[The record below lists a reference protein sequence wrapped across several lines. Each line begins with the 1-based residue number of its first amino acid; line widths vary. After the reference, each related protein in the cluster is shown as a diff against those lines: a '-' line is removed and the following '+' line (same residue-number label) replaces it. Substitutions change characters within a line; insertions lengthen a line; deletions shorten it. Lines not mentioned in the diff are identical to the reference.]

1 MDLHIFLYSML
12 AILNEMS
19 PYILFG
25 FLVAGLLHS
34 FVRPELMSRHLSGPG
49 WKPVVKAAM
58 FGVPLPLCSCGVL
71 PTAVSLKRNGGS
83 KAAATSF
90 LIATPQTGVDSIAA
104 TWSLLG
110 PAFAVIRPIAALI
123 GGAIGGLAVNKWD
136 PEKMAEPTAG
146 KSDSTSTVNSC
157 SGALSDCTPSKVDDR
172 SFTTKCLKSLKYG
185 FGDMVASVGKWLVIG
200 LIVAAAIT
208 AFVPQ
213 KWLVGLG
220 SHPLLAMLAMVVI
233 AVPMYVCATG
243 SIPIA
248 LSLMI
253 KGLTPGVGFVML
265 MAGPAANF
273 ASVMVLGREMGKRT
287 TAIYVSTVV
296 VTAIAIG
303 LAIDLMPSEWF
314 GIDPSKYSPECHHEF
329 GWFSL
334 ACSGLLVILLLRSM
348 IPSARRHHHHNSI
361 QERTNET
368 NNYQSLMKEVYHVGG
383 MACPHCQKRVEEGVA
398 ALPGVESVEVDL
410 KNATA
415 TVEGS
420 VTREE
425 VEIGRAHV

>member
-1 MDLHIFLYSML
+1 MEACSEGRPFRSSTSTLLLWRASYRRITEEKRRLQGCRNL
-12 AILNEMS
+12 L
-19 PYILFG
+19 PY
-25 FLVAGLLHS
+25 
-34 FVRPELMSRHLSGPG
+34 RY
-49 WKPVVKAAM
+49 
-58 FGVPLPLCSCGVL
+58 
-71 PTAVSLKRNGGS
+71 
-83 KAAATSF
+83 
-90 LIATPQTGVDSIAA
+90 PQTGVDSIAA

-123 GGAIGGLAVNKWD
+123 GGAVGGLAVNKWD
-136 PEKMAEPTAG
+136 PEKMTEPTSG
-146 KSDSTSTVNSC
+146 NPGSTSSANSC
-157 SGALSDCTPSKVDDR
+157 SGALSDCTTSKTDDR
-172 SFTTKCLKSLKYG
+172 SFATKCLESVKYG
-185 FGDMVASVGKWLVIG
+185 FGDMVASVGKWLVTG

-213 KWLVGLG
+213 QWLVGLG
-220 SHPLLAMLAMVVI
+220 NHPLLAMIAMVVI

-303 LAIDLMPSEWF
+303 LAIDYLMPSEWF
-314 GIDPSKYSPECHHEF
+314 GINPSKYSPECHHEF

-348 IPSARRHHHHNSI
+348 LSSARRNHHHHSI
-361 QERTNET
+361 QEQTNET

-383 MACPHCQKRVEEGVA
+383 MACPHCQKRVEEG
-398 ALPGVESVEVDL
+398 
-410 KNATA
+410 
-415 TVEGS
+415 
-420 VTREE
+420 
-425 VEIGRAHV
+425 